1 MQDVIIFLMSDDV
14 VPRSLLLR
22 TIQYGWILILMMLVG
37 GLVGYLFHL
46 SQPSLYESSVTFT
59 FSFDFARLG
68 QLQQIE
74 EDQAMGAA
82 GAFVNNTTAVEK
94 LTTEA
99 AAQGFLPPGYE
110 LWRNVSAERKSYR
123 WIFHVRHPDP
133 QAARRIADLW
143 GELGLASLKEAAAHA
158 EQANIAQQ
166 ELNGLESCLR
176 QMTVIEPA
184 TAQCS
189 WPTLPDVQR
198 AAAVLSQK
206 YLDERAASRGLIV
219 GLSYDLSTKADIP
232 AQPVSYGVNLLV
244 LAGGLIGF
252 GAGFLLITTTFPEWI
267 RAKGRASH
275 PDSED
280 PGEGRHVGK
289 TDPKS

>member
-1 MQDVIIFLMSDDV
+1 MSDDL

-46 SQPSLYESSVTFT
+46 SRPPLYESSVTFT

-82 GAFVNNTTAVEK
+82 GALIDNTTAVEK
-94 LTTEA
+94 LSTEA
-99 AAQGFLPPGYE
+99 AALGLLPPGYE
-110 LWRNVSAERKSYR
+110 LLRSISSERKSYR

-158 EQANIAQQ
+158 EKANIAQH
-166 ELNGLESCLR
+166 ELNGLESCLH
-176 QMTVIEPA
+176 QMAVIEPA
-184 TAQCS
+184 TAQCG
-189 WPTLPDVQR
+189 WPTLPYVQR
-198 AAAVLSQK
+198 AATTLSQK
-206 YLDERAASRGLIV
+206 YLDERAASRGLVV
-219 GLSYDLSTKADIP
+219 GLSHDLTTKADIP
-232 AQPVSYGVNLLV
+232 TQPVSYGVNLLV

-267 RAKGRASH
+267 MAS
-275 PDSED
+275 
-280 PGEGRHVGK
+280 GRHVGK